1 MKRTEISSLPF
12 EIPEKITDIISG
24 ARIFDSSSSPEA
36 RVYFIDKD
44 EGYYLKISEGG
55 SLGKEALL
63 TEYFRKKGLSAKVL
77 HYSTLGGKDILLT
90 SRVKGED
97 LTTEK
102 YLSEP
107 KRLARR
113 LGEELRALHET
124 SFDGCPIT
132 DRNKDYLAL
141 ADKNY
146 RSGIFDNSLDLQP
159 FVYKSADEAY
169 KALTEIRS
177 ELKTEVLLHGDYCLP
192 NVMFDGWRFS
202 GFIDLGNGGV
212 GDRHI
217 DIFWGAWT
225 LKFNLGTDAY
235 RDDFL
240 DAYGRD
246 GIDNKMLRGI
256 AAAECF
262 G

>member
-1 MKRTEISSLPF
+1 MKKTKILSLPF
-12 EIPEKITDIISG
+12 DTPDEIVDILSG
-24 ARIFDSSSSPEA
+24 AVIFDSSSSPEA

-44 EGYYLKISEGG
+44 EGYYLKASESG
-55 SLGKEALL
+55 SLNKEALL
-63 TEYFRKKGLSAKVL
+63 TRYFHEKGLSSEVIC
-77 HYSTLGGKDILLT
+77 YFSSGDRDILLT
-90 SRVKGED
+90 SRVAGDD
-97 LTTEK
+97 LTAKK
-102 YLSEP
+102 YLDEP

-124 SFDGCPIT
+124 SFDGCPIA

-141 ADKNY
+141 ADQNF

-159 FVYKSADEAY
+159 FVYKSSDEAY
-169 KALTEIRS
+169 KALSQIRA
-177 ELKTEVLLHGDYCLP
+177 ELKSDVLLHGDYCLP
-192 NVMFDGWRFS
+192 NVIFNEWRLS
-202 GFIDLGNGGV
+202 GFIDLGGGGV

-217 DIFWGAWT
+217 DLFWGAWT
-225 LKFNLGTDAY
+225 LKFNLKTDAY
-235 RDDFL
+235 RNIFL

-246 GIDNKMLRGI
+246 RIDNEMLRGI